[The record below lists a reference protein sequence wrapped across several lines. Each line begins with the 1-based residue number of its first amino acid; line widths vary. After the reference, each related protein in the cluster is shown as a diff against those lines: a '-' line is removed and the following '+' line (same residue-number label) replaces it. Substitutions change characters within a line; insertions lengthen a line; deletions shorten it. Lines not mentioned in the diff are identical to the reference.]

1 MDLQLIQVLFAGG
14 IAFSIAYFSVPVL
27 RKIAYHR
34 DLYDK
39 PDNQRKLHDRYVPS
53 LGGVAI
59 FMAFF
64 IGFSISGIAEDIPGY
79 PYMAAA
85 ITLLFFTGLK
95 DDIVDLS
102 ARVKLLVELVVAML
116 LIFGSNI
123 YISNFYG
130 VFGVYEIPYWVSVPL
145 TAFTFIV
152 VINAYNLIDGIDGLA
167 AGIGI
172 LACLFFGTGFFVA
185 GEYAFSS
192 LSFVLLISLVAYL
205 RYNYHP
211 AQIFMGDTG
220 SLVVGG
226 ILSVLAIKF
235 IGLNEVPQYQ
245 DVFGATSSVLP
256 IAILAFPLFDTI
268 TVFYKRIRRGDS
280 PFTAGRDHIHHS
292 IMECGFGQKAT
303 SIILYSV
310 SFIIPFITLSFKNAN
325 INVILVVTILSMFLL
340 FPVKGTKRE
349 FLKKIGFDIE
359 KYLSEK
365 NMTEKLKTQ
374 AKNQSKTIR
383 SKEYTEQKL

>member
-1 MDLQLIQVLFAGG
+1 MDLQLVQVLFAGG
-14 IAFSIAYFSVPVL
+14 ISFSIAYFSVPIL
-27 RKIAYHR
+27 RKVAYHK

-64 IGFSISGIAEDIPGY
+64 IGFSISGSAESISGY
-79 PYMAAA
+79 PYLAAA

-102 ARVKLLVELVVAML
+102 ARVKLIVEVVVAML

-130 VFGVYEIPYWVSVPL
+130 VFGIYEIPFWLSVPV
-145 TAFTFIV
+145 TTFTFIV

-185 GEYAFSS
+185 GEFALSS
-192 LSFVLLISLVAYL
+192 LSFILLISLVAYL

-220 SLVVGG
+220 SLVVGC

-235 IGLNEVPQYQ
+235 VGLNEVPQYQ

-280 PFTAGRDHIHHS
+280 PFTAGRDHVHHS
-292 IMECGFGQKAT
+292 IIGCGFGQKAT
-303 SIILYSV
+303 TIILYSV
-310 SFIIPFITLSFKNAN
+310 SFIIPFITLSFKNVN
-325 INVILVVTILSMFLL
+325 INIVLVVTILTMFLL
-340 FPVKGTKRE
+340 FPLNGTKRE
-349 FLKKIGFDIE
+349 LLKKIGFDIE

-365 NMTEKLKTQ
+365 NLTEELKSQT
-374 AKNQSKTIR
+374 KNQSNSIR
-383 SKEYTEQKL
+383 TKEYTEQKL